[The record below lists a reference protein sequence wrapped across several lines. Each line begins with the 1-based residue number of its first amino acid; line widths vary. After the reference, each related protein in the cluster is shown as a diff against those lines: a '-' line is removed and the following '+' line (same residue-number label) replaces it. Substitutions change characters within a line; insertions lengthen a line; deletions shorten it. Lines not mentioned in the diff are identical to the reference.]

1 MSTRVISADAERCYR
16 AVRSRDA
23 RFDGMF
29 FTGVRTTGIYCRPSC
44 PAVTPK
50 QVNVVFFITAA
61 AAHGAGYRA
70 CRRCRPDTTPGS
82 PEWNVR
88 ADAVGRA
95 MRLIRDGVIERDG
108 VGGLASRLGYSSRHV
123 QRLLRSELGAGPLA
137 LARAQRAHVA
147 RTLIETTRLAF
158 ADVAFAAG
166 FASVRQFNDTIREI
180 YARSPQ
186 QMRALHATRGADHTS
201 GHGRLRLRLA
211 VRPPF
216 DAEAV
221 AEFLSVRAVAG
232 LEHSEGMTY
241 DRSLRLPYGD
251 GRVRLELHEDY
262 VDCQLDL
269 DDLRDLAGAVQRCR
283 SLLDLDADPDAIA
296 EVLGADSALAPLVS
310 ARPGLRVLGH
320 VDGFELAVRA
330 VVGQQVTVAR
340 ARTVL
345 ADIVRRHGQPLATD
359 FATDSRV
366 TSVFPTPET
375 LAGADPTT
383 MGMPAARGR
392 AVVALSE
399 AVAALQLDLEPGAD
413 RDATA
418 AALRGL
424 PGVGP
429 WTAGY
434 IAMRA
439 LADPDVFLEDDVVV
453 RKSMSSLGLP
463 STARTAAEH
472 AYAWRPWRS
481 YAVVHLWR
489 YAADRAAPISPNI
502 SRVKEEGRS

>member
-1 MSTRVISADAERCYR
+1 MTTRLVSADAERCYR

-23 RFDGMF
+23 RFDGVF

-50 QVNVVFFITAA
+50 QTNVVFFATAA
-61 AAHGAGYRA
+61 AAHGAGFRA

-82 PEWNVR
+82 PDWNVR

-95 MRLIRDGVIERDG
+95 MRLIRDGVVERDG
-108 VGGLASRLGYSSRHV
+108 VGGLASRLGYSRRHV
-123 QRLLRSELGAGPLA
+123 QRLLHTELGAGPLA
-137 LARAQRAHVA
+137 LARAQRAHIA
-147 RTLIETTRLAF
+147 RTLIETTRLPF

-166 FASVRQFNDTIREI
+166 FASVRQFNDTMREI

-186 QMRALHATRGADHTS
+186 QMRALRATCGTDAS

-211 VRPPF
+211 VRQPF
-216 DAEAV
+216 DTEAA
-221 AEFLSVRAVAG
+221 AEFLAVRAVAG
-232 LEHSEGMTY
+232 LEHCDGMTY
-241 DRSLRLPYGD
+241 VRALRLPHGD
-251 GRVRLELHEDY
+251 GRVQLQLHDGH

-283 SLLDLDADPDAIA
+283 SLLDLDADPDAIT
-296 EVLGADSALAPLVS
+296 EVLGADPALAPLVS

-330 VVGQQVTVAR
+330 VAGQQVTVAR

-345 ADIVRRHGQPLATD
+345 ADLVRRYGRPLSTD
-359 FATDSRV
+359 YGNDPARV

-375 LAGADPTT
+375 LAEADPTAL
-383 MGMPAARGR
+383 GMPAARGR

-399 AVAALQLDLEPGAD
+399 AVAAHEFDLEPGAD
-413 RDATA
+413 REATVA
-418 AALRGL
+418 ELRRL

-439 LADPDVFLEDDVVV
+439 LADPDVYLEGDVVV
-453 RKSMSSLGLP
+453 RKSMSRLGLP
-463 STARTAAEH
+463 SSAGTAAKH
-472 AYAWRPWRS
+472 AYTWRPWRS
-481 YAVVHLWR
+481 YAVMHLWR
-489 YAADRAAPISPNI
+489 HASDRAAPV
-502 SRVKEEGRS
+502 SRPVPPVEEGRS